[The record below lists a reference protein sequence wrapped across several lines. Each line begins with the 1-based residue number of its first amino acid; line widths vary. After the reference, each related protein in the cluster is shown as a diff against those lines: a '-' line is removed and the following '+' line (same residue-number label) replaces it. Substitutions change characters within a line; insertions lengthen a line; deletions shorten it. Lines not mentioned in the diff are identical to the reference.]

1 MTKNKT
7 ESYHETL
14 HSLVADVQKNLLD
27 LNKATSSEFANHAWQ
42 PVGYG
47 ETSHDSFK
55 LDSFNNKGTRRYLQV
70 VVYRMESGR
79 YELVCYS

>member
-14 HSLVADVQKNLLD
+14 HSLVEDVQKNYLD
-27 LNKATSSEFANHAWQ
+27 LNKATSNEFANHTWQ

-47 ETSHDSFK
+47 ETSHDSFQ

-70 VVYRMESGR
+70 VTYRMESGR